1 MGIIYKLV
9 GQLGISLGNYYKN
22 MREKFKNNMSP
33 KTTEEVTSF
42 DIEKELEEIKKKYHG
57 QEGLNKIKELKN
69 MWRFQKIGLAE
80 IQNKALAKIIESKE
94 SFRSVNFLNENEVLF
109 KKYLLTE
116 EMIKKIKKALNI
128 CEKRVKKI
136 ELLKKECSDEKG
148 NLNNKKI
155 FTKVF
160 QIEPEG
166 EVEAIIRPL
175 NIYFKMNSEN
185 DFALAYTGKG
195 ISKKKLTPADL
206 EACKSYAGAKLEKSI
221 FPELKG
227 AIVIESPASFS
238 DYELFRNIIKHE
250 EQHVVNDIIFRVH
263 SSDENYVL
271 KMIKK
276 VSFDSKEKI
285 LDLVKNAEIE
295 ERIKDEIS
303 AHFSEN
309 RLIKNISPSLLMP
322 DTIYSYGYEY
332 NISETDK
339 EFMHADY
346 FKLVQNGVIAFANLL
361 KAGYKIEDIQGILV
375 PEPLLTW
382 PKVSERIINKV
393 RSSSDKESDIKK
405 HIHKD
410 VIKLSQDAKEL
421 Y

>member
-1 MGIIYKLV
+1 MK
-9 GQLGISLGNYYKN
+9 
-22 MREKFKNNMSP
+22 EKFKNNITL
-33 KTTEEVTSF
+33 KNTEETTSF
-42 DIEKELEEIKKKYHG
+42 GIEKELEEIKKKYHG
-57 QEGLNKIKELKN
+57 QEGLNKIKELKD

-80 IQNKALAKIIESKE
+80 IQNKALAQVIENKE
-94 SFRSVNFLNENEVLF
+94 NFRVASFLRENEDLF
-109 KKYLLTE
+109 EKYLLTDDI
-116 EMIKKIKKALNI
+116 IKKIKKALNI

-136 ELLKKECSDEKG
+136 ELLKKECSDEEG
-148 NLNNKKI
+148 NIDSKKI
-155 FTKVF
+155 FTKIF

-166 EVEAIIRPL
+166 KVEAIFRPL

-195 ISKKKLTPADL
+195 INKKKLTPTDL
-206 EACKSYAGAKLEKSI
+206 EACKSYAGAKLEKSV

-263 SSDENYVL
+263 SSDKNYVL

-276 VSFDSKEKI
+276 VNFNNMEKI
-285 LDLVKNAEIE
+285 FDLVRNSKIE
-295 ERIKDEIS
+295 EKIKDEIS
-303 AHFSEN
+303 AHFAEN
-309 RLIKNISPSLLMP
+309 CFVKDISPSLLMP
-322 DTIYSYGYEY
+322 DTVYSYGYEY

-339 EFMHADY
+339 TDMHADY
-346 FKLVQNGVIAFANLL
+346 FKVVQNGIIAFANLL

-382 PKVSERIINKV
+382 PKVSERMIDRV
-393 RSSSDKESDIKK
+393 RSSSDKKNDIKK
-405 HIHKD
+405 YIHED

-421 Y
+421 FKK